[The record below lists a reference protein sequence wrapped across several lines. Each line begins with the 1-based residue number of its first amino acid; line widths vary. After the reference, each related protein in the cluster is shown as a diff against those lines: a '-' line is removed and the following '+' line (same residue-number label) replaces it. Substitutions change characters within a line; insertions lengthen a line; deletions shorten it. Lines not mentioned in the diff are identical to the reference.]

1 MTDMINTRTI
11 RDLKDTII
19 TAVMVAFGTD
29 SKTLVH
35 SRFCSQKNLAFHSIS
50 GNPYSGYGASSGYNY
65 NQQQQWSA
73 ADYYQ
78 YESKAF
84 HLAYCMIRKFDF

>member
-1 MTDMINTRTI
+1 
-11 RDLKDTII
+11 LAP
-19 TAVMVAFGTD
+19 TARHWYI
-29 SKTLVH
+29 LVSVH
-35 SRFCSQKNLAFHSIS
+35 KKNLAFHSIS